1 MTARSRPPFDFTR
14 LTSTPIT
21 VRTSLS
27 EGTVN
32 ETPEPPAVT
41 DSELEIVDAPVLEM
55 PVVEM
60 AAAEPQA
67 PPPMT
72 TPRPAA
78 EPPPPPAVRT
88 ETLAAIGADKG
99 PAFWP
104 ILVAAIIFS
113 AVWPAAPL
121 AFAYGYMHNV
131 APLHETPVAWLVFGF
146 LTVGPL
152 ILVWIAAYA
161 LHQSRKLAAEVR
173 RSRDLAVRMM
183 GPAALAAAEAGSAL
197 EAIQS
202 RIDAAALTARD
213 ARETMLALNQAMA
226 EETEKLS
233 DRAASATRSARE
245 LSGELGRERESLE
258 VMSQTLDASSAAVE
272 EAITRQARMVAE
284 ASDLAETQLREAEAA
299 LTARAADLAAAAG
312 EAGDAARIAAED
324 LARQVGRLETA
335 GVGVGDQMR
344 LVEEGL
350 TEQRAALVTAAH
362 AIRADQEDFAAQ
374 AETRA
379 AQLAEYMTAATNSAA
394 DLSEKS
400 TRSAELLRELI
411 GDAAARLSEIT
422 AAAQAEREAIARQT
436 AESLGKVADVAS
448 QERTALEAEM
458 KASIDALAASAEE
471 ARKAAEGHAQAA
483 QGRVDQLSEAAFAA
497 HQKADAIFEARLNDA
512 RELIEQ
518 SAQMVEQAGSRA
530 AQRLEESVA
539 AVSATLSG
547 LEKMLA
553 DVESRTDELPA
564 AAAGRVE
571 AVKAAVERGVDE
583 LMDAARRTA
592 EETQAID
599 TAFQERVRR
608 NYDMLSEAA
617 RLMGAVA
624 GGAASAAPALKTA
637 EPRAAAPSLSE
648 PAPGHRGMEA
658 LVSPVREPTSRQRL
672 RLTPTAT
679 DEEFRSVFDAAGG
692 REPPPPAPAAEGGR
706 QAGGPATIGDA
717 WSWKDLLQTID
728 DTPEDAEGL
737 GRRLVEDIEAMGID
751 PVALLPKPKIDE
763 IAAAV
768 QTRDTRGAREV
779 VKRLAPAAI
788 RRLVRR
794 LFSDAALRGQA
805 ERYLRR
811 FNGMLDEAAERD
823 RGGLLVAALL
833 SSDGGRAYLLL
844 DAAAGDLA

>member
-14 LTSTPIT
+14 LTPPPI
-21 VRTSLS
+21 VARPGLS
-27 EGTVN
+27 EGN
-32 ETPEPPAVT
+32 ADAPEPPAVT
-41 DSELEIVDAPVLEM
+41 DTDLEIVEAPVLEM
-55 PVVEM
+55 PTVEM
-60 AAAEPQA
+60 AADTQS
-67 PPPMT
+67 PPPAMT
-72 TPRPAA
+72 QRPAA
-78 EPPPPPAVRT
+78 EPPSTPAVIT
-88 ETLAAIGADKG
+88 QPPTALASDKG

-104 ILVAAIIFS
+104 ILIAALIFS
-113 AVWPAAPL
+113 AVWPVAPL
-121 AFAYGYMHNV
+121 AFAYGYIHNV
-131 APLHETPVAWLVFGF
+131 APLTETPVAWMVFG
-146 LTVGPL
+146 LLVVGPL
-152 ILVWIAAYA
+152 LLVWISAYT

-173 RSRDLAVRMM
+173 RSRDVATRML
-183 GPAALAAAEAGSAL
+183 GPAALAAAEAGSAV
-197 EAIQS
+197 EAIQG
-202 RIDAAALTARD
+202 RINAAAASAKDARD
-213 ARETMLALNQAMA
+213 TMLALNQSMA

-233 DRAASATRSARE
+233 ETAASAARSARQ
-245 LSGELGRERESLE
+245 LSGELARERESLE
-258 VMSQTLDASSAAVE
+258 IMGQTLDASSAAVE
-272 EAITRQARMVAE
+272 DAITRQARMVAE

-312 EAGDAARIAAED
+312 EASDAARVAAED
-324 LARQVGRLETA
+324 LSRQIGRLETA
-335 GVGVGDQMR
+335 GIGVGDQMR

-350 TEQRAALVTAAH
+350 TEQRASLVTAAH

-379 AQLAEYMTAATNSAA
+379 AQLAEYMTAATNSAT

-400 TRSAELLRELI
+400 TRSAEMLRQLI
-411 GDAAARLSEIT
+411 GDAATRLGEIT
-422 AAAQAEREAIARQT
+422 AAAQAERESIARQT
-436 AESLGKVADVAS
+436 AESLGKVADIAS
-448 QERTALEAEM
+448 QERSALEAEM
-458 KASIDALAASAEE
+458 KASIDALAGSAEA
-471 ARKAAEGHAQAA
+471 ARSAAEGHAQAA
-483 QGRVDQLSEAAFAA
+483 QGRVDQLNEAAFAA

-547 LEKMLA
+547 LEKMLTE
-553 DVESRTDELPA
+553 VESRTDSLPA
-564 AAAGRVE
+564 QAQGRVE
-571 AVKAAVERGVDE
+571 AIKDSVERGIDE

-599 TAFQERVRR
+599 SAFQERVRR

-624 GGAASAAPALKTA
+624 GGASSAAPAIRREA
-637 EPRAAAPSLSE
+637 PEPRVSE
-648 PAPGHRGMEA
+648 HRGPEHRGMEA
-658 LVSPVREPTSRQRL
+658 LVSPVREPTTRQRL

-692 REPPPPAPAAEGGR
+692 REPAAPPAARDAAPAA
-706 QAGGPATIGDA
+706 GPATIGDA

-728 DTPEDAEGL
+728 DTPDDAEGL
-737 GRRLVEDIEAMGID
+737 AERLVAEIEAMGID
-751 PVALLPKPKIDE
+751 PIALLPKPKIDE

-768 QTRDTRGAREV
+768 QTRDGRGAREV

-811 FNGMLDEAAERD
+811 FTGMLDEAAERD

>member
-1 MTARSRPPFDFTR
+1 MTARPRPPFDFTR
-14 LTSTPIT
+14 LASTPIT

-27 EGTVN
+27 EGIAA
-32 ETPEPPAVT
+32 ESPEAPDLADT
-41 DSELEIVDAPVLEM
+41 DLEILEAPVLDM
-55 PVVEM
+55 PAVEM
-60 AAAEPQA
+60 AAAEPQS
-67 PPPMT
+67 PPPMKT
-72 TPRPAA
+72 QRPAA
-78 EPPPPPAVRT
+78 EPPSTPAVIT
-88 ETLAAIGADKG
+88 QPLTAAAADKG

-104 ILVAAIIFS
+104 ILIAAIIAT
-113 AVWPAAPL
+113 AVWPIAPL
-121 AFAYGYMHNV
+121 AFAYGYVHNV
-131 APLHETPVAWLVFGF
+131 TPLNETPVAWMVFG
-146 LTVGPL
+146 LLVVGPL
-152 ILVWIAAYA
+152 VLVWISAYA
-161 LHQSRKLAAEVR
+161 LHQSRQLAAEVR
-173 RSRDLAVRMM
+173 RSRDLTIRML
-183 GPAALAAAEAGSAL
+183 GPAALAAAEAGSAV
-197 EAIQS
+197 EAIQG
-202 RIDAAALTARD
+202 RIDAAATSARD
-213 ARETMLALNQAMA
+213 ARDTMLALNQAMA
-226 EETEKLS
+226 QETEKLS
-233 DRAASATRSARE
+233 ETAASATRSARQ
-245 LSGELGRERESLE
+245 LTGELARERESIE
-258 VMSQTLDASSAAVE
+258 VMGQALDASSAAVE
-272 EAITRQARMVAE
+272 DAITRQARMVAE

-312 EAGDAARIAAED
+312 EASDAARVASED

-350 TEQRAALVTAAH
+350 TEQRASLVTAAH

-400 TRSAELLRELI
+400 TRSAEMLRQLI
-411 GDAAARLSEIT
+411 GDAAARLTEIT
-422 AAAQAEREAIARQT
+422 GAAQAEREAIARQT
-436 AESLGKVADVAS
+436 AETLGKVADVAS
-448 QERTALEAEM
+448 QERSALEAEM
-458 KASIDALAASAEE
+458 KASIDALTGSAEA

-483 QGRVDQLSEAAFAA
+483 QGRVDQLNEAAFAA

-539 AVSATLSG
+539 AVSATLGG

-553 DVESRTDELPA
+553 EVESRTDSLPA
-564 AAAGRVE
+564 QAQGRVE
-571 AVKAAVERGVDE
+571 AIKDSVERGIDE

-592 EETQAID
+592 DETQAID
-599 TAFQERVRR
+599 SAFQERVRR

-624 GGAASAAPALKTA
+624 GGAASAAPAVRREAPDTRGG
-637 EPRAAAPSLSE
+637 EPRASE
-648 PAPGHRGMEA
+648 HRGMEA

-692 REPPPPAPAAEGGR
+692 REPALPPREAAPAS
-706 QAGGPATIGDA
+706 GPATIGEA

-728 DTPEDAEGL
+728 DTPEDAEGQAQ
-737 GRRLVEDIEAMGID
+737 RLVAEIEGMGID
-751 PVALLPKPKIDE
+751 PIALLPKPKIDE

-768 QTRDTRGAREV
+768 QTRDSRGAREV

-811 FNGMLDEAAERD
+811 FTGMLDEAAERD

>member
-1 MTARSRPPFDFTR
+1 MTARPRPPFDFTR
-14 LTSTPIT
+14 LTPSPII
-21 VRTSLS
+21 VRPGLS
-27 EGTVN
+27 QGAAGEA
-32 ETPEPPAVT
+32 PEPPLVT
-41 DSELEIVDAPVLEM
+41 DTDLEIVEAPVLEM

-60 AAAEPQA
+60 AAAEPQS
-67 PPPMT
+67 PPPAMT
-72 TPRPAA
+72 QRPSA
-78 EPPPPPAVRT
+78 EPPSTPTIFATPSTASGAT
-88 ETLAAIGADKG
+88 EKG

-104 ILVAAIIFS
+104 ILIAAILFS

-121 AFAYGYMHNV
+121 AFAYGYIHNI
-131 APLHETPVAWLVFGF
+131 APLTETPVAWLVFGL

-152 ILVWIAAYA
+152 VLVWIAAYA

-173 RSRDLAVRMM
+173 RSRDLAVRML
-183 GPAALAAAEAGSAL
+183 GPAALAAAEAGSAV
-197 EAIQS
+197 EAIQG
-202 RIDAAALTARD
+202 RIDAAAASAKDARD
-213 ARETMLALNQAMA
+213 TMLALNQAMA
-226 EETEKLS
+226 QETEKLS
-233 DRAASATRSARE
+233 ETAASAARSARE
-245 LSGELGRERESLE
+245 LAGELARERESLE
-258 VMSQTLDASSAAVE
+258 IMGQTLDASSAAVE
-272 EAITRQARMVAE
+272 DAITRQARMVAE

-312 EAGDAARIAAED
+312 EASDAARVASED
-324 LARQVGRLETA
+324 LARQIGRLETA

-350 TEQRAALVTAAH
+350 TEQRASLVTAAH

-379 AQLAEYMTAATNSAA
+379 AQLAEYMAAATHSAT

-400 TRSAELLRELI
+400 TRSAEMLRQLI
-411 GDAAARLSEIT
+411 GDAAARLGEIT

-436 AESLGKVADVAS
+436 AESLGKVADIAS
-448 QERTALEAEM
+448 QERSALEAEM
-458 KASIDALAASAEE
+458 RASIDALTSSGDE

-483 QGRVDQLSEAAFAA
+483 QGRVDQLNEAAFAA

-518 SAQMVEQAGSRA
+518 SAQMVEQAGART

-539 AVSATLSG
+539 AVTATLGG
-547 LEKMLA
+547 LEQMLA
-553 DVESRTDELPA
+553 EVESRTDSLPA
-564 AAAGRVE
+564 QAQGRVD
-571 AVKAAVERGVDE
+571 AIKDAVERGVDE
-583 LMDAARRTA
+583 LMDSARRTA

-599 TAFQERVRR
+599 SAFQERVRR

-624 GGAASAAPALKTA
+624 GGAASAAPAA
-637 EPRAAAPSLSE
+637 RRESPEHRSSE
-648 PAPGHRGMEA
+648 FKGAEA
-658 LVSPVREPTSRQRL
+658 LASPVREPTARQRL

-692 REPPPPAPAAEGGR
+692 REPTASAPAPAAS
-706 QAGGPATIGDA
+706 GPATIGDA

-728 DTPEDAEGL
+728 DTPDDAEGL
-737 GRRLVEDIEAMGID
+737 AERLVAEIEAMGID
-751 PVALLPKPKIDE
+751 PIALLPKPKIDE

-768 QTRDTRGAREV
+768 QTRDNRGAREV

-805 ERYLRR
+805 ERYQRR
-811 FNGMLDEAAERD
+811 FTGMLDEAAERD